1 MPAMSDT
8 IQLFAYGTLQIPEVM
23 GAVTGAT
30 FPSQPARLEG
40 YVRYRLKDRAF
51 PGLRREPGGVAE
63 GLLFGGIDAEAL
75 RRLDA
80 FEDDFYRRE
89 TLAVLDAGRRPV
101 AAEVYVVPPEHYSLL
116 VYQPWDLEEF
126 RRTALEGFMA
136 RCREER

>member
-1 MPAMSDT
+1 MADT

-23 GAVTGAT
+23 RAVTGAE

-40 YVRYRLKDRAF
+40 YARYRLSGRAY
-51 PGLRREPGGVAE
+51 PGLRREPGTLAE
-63 GLLFGGIDAEAL
+63 GLLYGGIDAEAL

-89 TLAVLDAGRRPV
+89 TLAVLDTGGGAV
-101 AAEVYVVPPEHYSLL
+101 AAEVYVVPPAHYSLL

-126 RRTALEGFMA
+126 RRAALAGFMA